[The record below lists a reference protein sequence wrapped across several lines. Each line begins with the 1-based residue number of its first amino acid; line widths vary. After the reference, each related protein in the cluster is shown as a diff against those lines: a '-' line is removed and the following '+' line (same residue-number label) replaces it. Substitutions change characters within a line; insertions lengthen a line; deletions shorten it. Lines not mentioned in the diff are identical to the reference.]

1 MNNKEFQNIVEN
13 EICLVLEGEFSMTPR
28 EFYTQLL
35 KLRSCEDIKLINAKN
50 KIGQVAEGA
59 RTLEVVYH
67 EANKMNVSMPLANSL
82 YEILY
87 ANASS
92 DQLIQDLL
100 EHPND
105 VDVEFIYQDKL

>member
-1 MNNKEFQNIVEN
+1 MSNLL
-13 EICLVLEGEFSMTPR
+13 LVKWT
-28 EFYTQLL
+28 T
-35 KLRSCEDIKLINAKN
+35 DLINAKN

-67 EANKMNVSMPLANSL
+67 EANKMNVSMPLVNSL

-100 EHPND
+100 EHPNE
-105 VDVEFIYQDKL
+105 VDVEFIYQDKLWTKLTKTNY